1 MTSAS
6 SYVQSMTCR
15 YSPWAERVIL
25 CERNYMEVSVR
36 RGVPLIEPNL
46 VQDDPDWS
54 LAYPEAIAADNSIW
68 KIVFHLPANRKTA
81 MTVAQAMTN
90 GYGINTTP
98 TRILVRAAY
107 NSTESQ
113 PQGIHTVPMAVLRS
127 TTFYKQ
133 RWMVMMVDTAVTC
146 PTDGTAVTEQM
157 ITWNVPRV
165 VPPLVPTPQ
174 ITTLDVEMGVHGHYK
189 LDVGPQLITVKIPV
203 GAVGGYYK
211 SHVLD
216 NTYVISYSIEPMLE
230 HTWQDGPE
238 KTKYTVLHPITTP
251 FMPRPPV
258 VTNNTVP
265 KARVFNVTLGTFLP
279 DVELVKIIVGPETL
293 TVPEANLKGHNV
305 QEHVFPNGSKT
316 YTLQVPFEDPNVQQ
330 KSIATTALPLA
341 VPPTVTGYCDGAAFY
356 TMVMYGNMGRNWVP
370 FVGSRELGGS
380 LLALYKYNANTTN
393 FWMTV
398 PYNSIDATYEV
409 ISSSGIRS
417 RLDLT
422 LKDIGTMVVV
432 ADFSLSC
439 SFPTKMI
446 DCFTN
451 GTMAAL
457 AVKVESVP
465 SLFPS
470 QLTLRDPSCRP
481 LQSDAINAVF
491 NFNVNSCDST
501 YNDFYGARDYP
512 VVKYLRRPLYFEVEL
527 LYSRDPQAELF
538 LENCWATYSADRNSS
553 PKWDVVVDSC
563 ENSADEYLT
572 IFHPLSSNARVL
584 FPSHLKRFEVK
595 MFSFTSGRDALK
607 GQIYFHCSVVI
618 CDSNRPSDSLCS
630 RRCIPG
636 KQRLDNKG
644 ALVSLSP
651 RLAAQCGY
659 SLTVDFLGNAK
670 FLASV
675 LSCFAQNTND
685 ETYKL
690 TVQISVFSNSAMTSA
705 SSYVQ
710 SMTCPYSPWTEREIL
725 CERNY
730 MEVSV
735 RRGVPLIEPNFV
747 QDDPDWSLAYPEAT
761 AADNS
766 IWKIVFHLPANR
778 KTAMTV
784 AQAMTN
790 GYGINTTPTRIL
802 VRAAYNSTESQPQGI
817 QTVPMAVLRS
827 TTFYKQRWMVVMVD
841 TAVTCPTDG
850 TAFTEQMI
858 TWNVPRVLPP
868 LVPTPQITTL
878 DVQMGVDGHKLDPA
892 TIHNRDY
899 KLDVGPQLITVKIPV
914 GADGGYYKNH
924 VLDNTYVISY
934 SIEPMLEH
942 TWQDGPEKTKY
953 TVLHPITT
961 PFMPRPPVV
970 TNNTVPKARVFN
982 VTLGTFLPD
991 VELVKI
997 IVGPETLTVPEAN
1010 LKGYNV
1016 QEHVFPN
1023 GSKTYTLQV
1032 PFEDPNVKQKVT
1044 PPDTRTYILPLTY
1057 LLNIVPENTPF
1068 THPAVVEA
1076 ILKDIIPPT
1085 VTGYCDGAAFYTMVI
1100 SSSGIRSRLDLTLKD
1115 VGTMVVVADFSLS
1128 CSFPTKMIDCFTN
1141 GTMAALAV
1149 KVESVP
1155 SLSPSQLTLRD
1166 PSCRPLQSDAIN
1178 AVFYFNVNSC
1188 GTTRRFDNNLLT
1200 YENEVLFTYYRLRV
1214 ACHYLVN
1221 DTKVVQFLYQNN
1233 PAPVVQPG
1241 LGDLAI
1247 IMQLA
1252 LDSTYNDFYGAQD
1265 YPVVKYLRRPLYFEV
1280 ELLYSRDPQ
1289 AELFLENCWATYSA
1303 DRNSSPKWDVV
1314 VDSCEN
1320 SADEYLTIFHPVSSN
1335 ARVLFPSHLKRF
1347 EVKMFSFTSGRD
1359 ALKGQIYFHCSVVIC
1374 DSNRPSDSLCSRRC
1388 IPGKQRLGRSAE
1400 GMDGGAVKAF
1410 VSSGPIELK
1419 KAKGSISMPRSDIR
1433 VGYLGSQRNSSVS
1446 PTTTDN

>member
-6 SYVQSMTCR
+6 SYVQSMTCP
-15 YSPWAERVIL
+15 YSPWAEREIL
-25 CERNYMEVSVR
+25 CERNYME
-36 RGVPLIEPNL
+36 
-46 VQDDPDWS
+46 
-54 LAYPEAIAADNSIW
+54 ATAADNSIW
-68 KIVFHLPANRKTA
+68 KIVFHLPANRKTT

-113 PQGIHTVPMAVLRS
+113 SQGIQSVPMAVLRS

-133 RWMVMMVDTAVTC
+133 RWMVM
-146 PTDGTAVTEQM
+146 
-157 ITWNVPRV
+157 
-165 VPPLVPTPQ
+165 
-174 ITTLDVEMGVHGHYK
+174 
-189 LDVGPQLITVKIPV
+189 
-203 GAVGGYYK
+203 
-211 SHVLD
+211 
-216 NTYVISYSIEPMLE
+216 
-230 HTWQDGPE
+230 
-238 KTKYTVLHPITTP
+238 
-251 FMPRPPV
+251 
-258 VTNNTVP
+258 
-265 KARVFNVTLGTFLP
+265 
-279 DVELVKIIVGPETL
+279 
-293 TVPEANLKGHNV
+293 
-305 QEHVFPNGSKT
+305 
-316 YTLQVPFEDPNVQQ
+316 
-330 KSIATTALPLA
+330 
-341 VPPTVTGYCDGAAFY
+341 
-356 TMVMYGNMGRNWVP
+356 
-370 FVGSRELGGS
+370 
-380 LLALYKYNANTTN
+380 
-393 FWMTV
+393 
-398 PYNSIDATYEV
+398 
-409 ISSSGIRS
+409 
-417 RLDLT
+417 
-422 LKDIGTMVVV
+422 
-432 ADFSLSC
+432 
-439 SFPTKMI
+439 
-446 DCFTN
+446 
-451 GTMAAL
+451 
-457 AVKVESVP
+457 
-465 SLFPS
+465 
-470 QLTLRDPSCRP
+470 
-481 LQSDAINAVF
+481 
-491 NFNVNSCDST
+491 
-501 YNDFYGARDYP
+501 
-512 VVKYLRRPLYFEVEL
+512 
-527 LYSRDPQAELF
+527 
-538 LENCWATYSADRNSS
+538 
-553 PKWDVVVDSC
+553 
-563 ENSADEYLT
+563 
-572 IFHPLSSNARVL
+572 
-584 FPSHLKRFEVK
+584 
-595 MFSFTSGRDALK
+595 
-607 GQIYFHCSVVI
+607 
-618 CDSNRPSDSLCS
+618 
-630 RRCIPG
+630 
-636 KQRLDNKG
+636 
-644 ALVSLSP
+644 
-651 RLAAQCGY
+651 
-659 SLTVDFLGNAK
+659 
-670 FLASV
+670 
-675 LSCFAQNTND
+675 
-685 ETYKL
+685 
-690 TVQISVFSNSAMTSA
+690 
-705 SSYVQ
+705 
-710 SMTCPYSPWTEREIL
+710 
-725 CERNY
+725 
-730 MEVSV
+730 
-735 RRGVPLIEPNFV
+735 
-747 QDDPDWSLAYPEAT
+747 
-761 AADNS
+761 
-766 IWKIVFHLPANR
+766 
-778 KTAMTV
+778 
-784 AQAMTN
+784 
-790 GYGINTTPTRIL
+790 
-802 VRAAYNSTESQPQGI
+802 
-817 QTVPMAVLRS
+817 
-827 TTFYKQRWMVVMVD
+827 MVD

-878 DVQMGVDGHKLDPA
+878 DVQMGVDGRKLDPA

-914 GADGGYYKNH
+914 GADGGYYKSH

-1085 VTGYCDGAAFYTMVI
+1085 VTGYCDGAAFYTMVTYGNMGRNWVPFVGSRELGGSLLALYKYNANATNFWMTVPYNSVDATYEVI
-1100 SSSGIRSRLDLTLKD
+1100 SSLGIRSRLDLTLKD
-1115 VGTMVVVADFSLS
+1115 IGTMVVVADFSLS

-1166 PSCRPLQSDAIN
+1166 PSCRPLQSDATN

-1188 GTTRRFDNNLLT
+1188 GTTRRDSIKLSILVVEPETLLT
-1200 YENEVLFTYYRLRV
+1200 PSPPLSRLRV

-1241 LGDLAI
+1241 LGDLAV
-1247 IMQLA
+1247 IMRLA

-1388 IPGKQRLGRSAE
+1388 IPGKQRLGKSSVCWGEGGDILHAILSISFDGLLIPPVGRSAE

-1419 KAKGSISMPRSDIR
+1419 RDGSLHFMPRSGNMHDVNTIA
-1433 VGYLGSQRNSSVS
+1433 VQVKYITISLYPTNYFFLLLQPNSMCGPFWELQWVCV
-1446 PTTTDN
+1446 

>member
-1 MTSAS
+1 
-6 SYVQSMTCR
+6 
-15 YSPWAERVIL
+15 
-25 CERNYMEVSVR
+25 
-36 RGVPLIEPNL
+36 
-46 VQDDPDWS
+46 
-54 LAYPEAIAADNSIW
+54 
-68 KIVFHLPANRKTA
+68 

-113 PQGIHTVPMAVLRS
+113 SQGIQTVPMAVLRS

-133 RWMVMMVDTAVTC
+133 RWMVMMVDTAV
-146 PTDGTAVTEQM
+146 A
-157 ITWNVPRV
+157 
-165 VPPLVPTPQ
+165 
-174 ITTLDVEMGVHGHYK
+174 
-189 LDVGPQLITVKIPV
+189 
-203 GAVGGYYK
+203 
-211 SHVLD
+211 
-216 NTYVISYSIEPMLE
+216 
-230 HTWQDGPE
+230 
-238 KTKYTVLHPITTP
+238 
-251 FMPRPPV
+251 
-258 VTNNTVP
+258 
-265 KARVFNVTLGTFLP
+265 
-279 DVELVKIIVGPETL
+279 
-293 TVPEANLKGHNV
+293 
-305 QEHVFPNGSKT
+305 
-316 YTLQVPFEDPNVQQ
+316 
-330 KSIATTALPLA
+330 
-341 VPPTVTGYCDGAAFY
+341 
-356 TMVMYGNMGRNWVP
+356 
-370 FVGSRELGGS
+370 
-380 LLALYKYNANTTN
+380 
-393 FWMTV
+393 
-398 PYNSIDATYEV
+398 
-409 ISSSGIRS
+409 
-417 RLDLT
+417 
-422 LKDIGTMVVV
+422 
-432 ADFSLSC
+432 
-439 SFPTKMI
+439 
-446 DCFTN
+446 
-451 GTMAAL
+451 
-457 AVKVESVP
+457 
-465 SLFPS
+465 
-470 QLTLRDPSCRP
+470 
-481 LQSDAINAVF
+481 
-491 NFNVNSCDST
+491 
-501 YNDFYGARDYP
+501 
-512 VVKYLRRPLYFEVEL
+512 
-527 LYSRDPQAELF
+527 
-538 LENCWATYSADRNSS
+538 
-553 PKWDVVVDSC
+553 
-563 ENSADEYLT
+563 
-572 IFHPLSSNARVL
+572 
-584 FPSHLKRFEVK
+584 
-595 MFSFTSGRDALK
+595 
-607 GQIYFHCSVVI
+607 
-618 CDSNRPSDSLCS
+618 
-630 RRCIPG
+630 
-636 KQRLDNKG
+636 
-644 ALVSLSP
+644 
-651 RLAAQCGY
+651 
-659 SLTVDFLGNAK
+659 
-670 FLASV
+670 
-675 LSCFAQNTND
+675 
-685 ETYKL
+685 
-690 TVQISVFSNSAMTSA
+690 
-705 SSYVQ
+705 
-710 SMTCPYSPWTEREIL
+710 
-725 CERNY
+725 
-730 MEVSV
+730 
-735 RRGVPLIEPNFV
+735 
-747 QDDPDWSLAYPEAT
+747 
-761 AADNS
+761 
-766 IWKIVFHLPANR
+766 
-778 KTAMTV
+778 
-784 AQAMTN
+784 
-790 GYGINTTPTRIL
+790 
-802 VRAAYNSTESQPQGI
+802 
-817 QTVPMAVLRS
+817 
-827 TTFYKQRWMVVMVD
+827 
-841 TAVTCPTDG
+841 CPTDG

-878 DVQMGVDGHKLDPA
+878 DVQMGVDGRKLDPA

-914 GADGGYYKNH
+914 GADGGYYKSH

-1085 VTGYCDGAAFYTMVI
+1085 VTGYCDDAAFYTMVI

-1115 VGTMVVVADFSLS
+1115 IGTMVVVADFSLS

-1188 GTTRRFDNNLLT
+1188 GTTRRDSIKLSILVVEPETLLT
-1200 YENEVLFTYYRLRV
+1200 PSPPLSRLRV

-1241 LGDLAI
+1241 LGDLAV
-1247 IMQLA
+1247 IMRLA

-1374 DSNRPSDSLCSRRC
+1374 DSNRPSVSLCSRRC
-1388 IPGKQRLGRSAE
+1388 ILGKQRLG
-1400 GMDGGAVKAF
+1400 K
-1410 VSSGPIELK
+1410 
-1419 KAKGSISMPRSDIR
+1419 
-1433 VGYLGSQRNSSVS
+1433 SSVWRRGDILNAFLCPFVLMDS
-1446 PTTTDN
+1446 

>member
-1 MTSAS
+1 
-6 SYVQSMTCR
+6 
-15 YSPWAERVIL
+15 
-25 CERNYMEVSVR
+25 
-36 RGVPLIEPNL
+36 
-46 VQDDPDWS
+46 
-54 LAYPEAIAADNSIW
+54 
-68 KIVFHLPANRKTA
+68 
-81 MTVAQAMTN
+81 
-90 GYGINTTP
+90 
-98 TRILVRAAY
+98 
-107 NSTESQ
+107 
-113 PQGIHTVPMAVLRS
+113 
-127 TTFYKQ
+127 
-133 RWMVMMVDTAVTC
+133 
-146 PTDGTAVTEQM
+146 
-157 ITWNVPRV
+157 
-165 VPPLVPTPQ
+165 
-174 ITTLDVEMGVHGHYK
+174 
-189 LDVGPQLITVKIPV
+189 
-203 GAVGGYYK
+203 
-211 SHVLD
+211 
-216 NTYVISYSIEPMLE
+216 
-230 HTWQDGPE
+230 
-238 KTKYTVLHPITTP
+238 
-251 FMPRPPV
+251 
-258 VTNNTVP
+258 
-265 KARVFNVTLGTFLP
+265 
-279 DVELVKIIVGPETL
+279 
-293 TVPEANLKGHNV
+293 
-305 QEHVFPNGSKT
+305 
-316 YTLQVPFEDPNVQQ
+316 
-330 KSIATTALPLA
+330 
-341 VPPTVTGYCDGAAFY
+341 
-356 TMVMYGNMGRNWVP
+356 MGRW
-370 FVGSRELGGS
+370 GCS
-380 LLALYKYNANTTN
+380 LCY
-393 FWMTV
+393 
-398 PYNSIDATYEV
+398 
-409 ISSSGIRS
+409 IS
-417 RLDLT
+417 T
-422 LKDIGTMVVV
+422 LLNHVY
-432 ADFSLSC
+432 SLR
-439 SFPTKMI
+439 PTK
-446 DCFTN
+446 
-451 GTMAAL
+451 
-457 AVKVESVP
+457 
-465 SLFPS
+465 
-470 QLTLRDPSCRP
+470 
-481 LQSDAINAVF
+481 
-491 NFNVNSCDST
+491 
-501 YNDFYGARDYP
+501 
-512 VVKYLRRPLYFEVEL
+512 
-527 LYSRDPQAELF
+527 F
-538 LENCWATYSADRNSS
+538 LS
-553 PKWDVVVDSC
+553 
-563 ENSADEYLT
+563 
-572 IFHPLSSNARVL
+572 I
-584 FPSHLKRFEVK
+584 
-595 MFSFTSGRDALK
+595 
-607 GQIYFHCSVVI
+607 
-618 CDSNRPSDSLCS
+618 
-630 RRCIPG
+630 
-636 KQRLDNKG
+636 DNKG

-670 FLASV
+670 FLA
-675 LSCFAQNTND
+675 
-685 ETYKL
+685 
-690 TVQISVFSNSAMTSA
+690 
-705 SSYVQ
+705 
-710 SMTCPYSPWTEREIL
+710 
-725 CERNY
+725 
-730 MEVSV
+730 VSV

-778 KTAMTV
+778 KTTMTV

-802 VRAAYNSTESQPQGI
+802 VRAAYNSTESQPQVI

-827 TTFYKQRWMVVMVD
+827 TTFYKQRWMVMMVD
-841 TAVTCPTDG
+841 TADG

-868 LVPTPQITTL
+868 LVPTPQNTTL
-878 DVQMGVDGHKLDPA
+878 DVQMGVDGRKLDPA
-892 TIHNRDY
+892 TIHNGDY
-899 KLDVGPQLITVKIPV
+899 KLDVGPQLITVRIPV
-914 GADGGYYKNH
+914 GADGGYYKSH

-1085 VTGYCDGAAFYTMVI
+1085 VTGYSDGAAFYSMVTYGNVGRIWIPFVGSRELGGSLLALYKYNANATNFWMTVPYNSADATYEVI

-1115 VGTMVVVADFSLS
+1115 IGTMVVVADFSLS

-1200 YENEVLFTYYRLRV
+1200 YENEVLFTSYRLRV

-1241 LGDLAI
+1241 LGDLAV
-1247 IMQLA
+1247 IMRLA

-1265 YPVVKYLRRPLYFEV
+1265 YPVVKYLRRPLYFE
-1280 ELLYSRDPQ
+1280 
-1289 AELFLENCWATYSA
+1289 
-1303 DRNSSPKWDVV
+1303 WDVV
-1314 VDSCEN
+1314 VDSSEN

-1347 EVKMFSFTSGRD
+1347 EVKMFSFTSGQD
-1359 ALKGQIYFHCSVVIC
+1359 ALKGQIFFHCNVVIC
-1374 DSNRPSDSLCSRRC
+1374 DSNRPSDSLFSRRC

-1400 GMDGGAVKAF
+1400 GMDGGAVKVF

-1419 KAKGSISMPRSDIR
+1419 RDGSLRFMPRSESSGQITVTQTPAVKSVLPRDTVALSCKVSSAVYSDSYGNFLAWYQQKPGEVPKLLIYTTSTLQSGIPTR
-1433 VGYLGSQRNSSVS
+1433 FSGSVS
-1446 PTTTDN
+1446 GTDFTLTISGVQAENAGDYYCRSYHSATHPYKNIGGVNMHKSGQFSSQPVYHTFQEMRCYTVLI

>member
-1 MTSAS
+1 MMPCCLRFGITLLLAVLVTEVWTQNPPLGSVRTECQGSVMMMMLEKSFVGKYFRINVIDNKGALLSLSPRLAAQCGYSLTVDFLGNAKFLASVLSCFAQNTNDETYKLTVQISVFSNSAMTSAS

-15 YSPWAERVIL
+15 YSPWVEREIL

-36 RGVPLIEPNL
+36 RGVPLIEPNF

-54 LAYPEAIAADNSIW
+54 LAYPEATAADNSIW
-68 KIVFHLPANRKTA
+68 KIVFHLPANRKTT

-113 PQGIHTVPMAVLRS
+113 PRVIQTVPMAVLRS

-146 PTDGTAVTEQM
+146 PTDGTAFTEQM

-165 VPPLVPTPQ
+165 LPPLVPTPQ
-174 ITTLDVEMGVHGHYK
+174 ITTLDVQMGVDGRKLDPATIHNRDYK

-203 GAVGGYYK
+203 GADGGYYK

-279 DVELVKIIVGPETL
+279 DVELVKIIVG
-293 TVPEANLKGHNV
+293 
-305 QEHVFPNGSKT
+305 S
-316 YTLQVPFEDPNVQQ
+316 
-330 KSIATTALPLA
+330 
-341 VPPTVTGYCDGAAFY
+341 
-356 TMVMYGNMGRNWVP
+356 
-370 FVGSRELGGS
+370 
-380 LLALYKYNANTTN
+380 
-393 FWMTV
+393 
-398 PYNSIDATYEV
+398 
-409 ISSSGIRS
+409 
-417 RLDLT
+417 
-422 LKDIGTMVVV
+422 
-432 ADFSLSC
+432 
-439 SFPTKMI
+439 
-446 DCFTN
+446 
-451 GTMAAL
+451 
-457 AVKVESVP
+457 
-465 SLFPS
+465 
-470 QLTLRDPSCRP
+470 
-481 LQSDAINAVF
+481 
-491 NFNVNSCDST
+491 
-501 YNDFYGARDYP
+501 
-512 VVKYLRRPLYFEVEL
+512 
-527 LYSRDPQAELF
+527 
-538 LENCWATYSADRNSS
+538 
-553 PKWDVVVDSC
+553 
-563 ENSADEYLT
+563 
-572 IFHPLSSNARVL
+572 
-584 FPSHLKRFEVK
+584 
-595 MFSFTSGRDALK
+595 
-607 GQIYFHCSVVI
+607 
-618 CDSNRPSDSLCS
+618 
-630 RRCIPG
+630 
-636 KQRLDNKG
+636 
-644 ALVSLSP
+644 
-651 RLAAQCGY
+651 
-659 SLTVDFLGNAK
+659 
-670 FLASV
+670 
-675 LSCFAQNTND
+675 
-685 ETYKL
+685 
-690 TVQISVFSNSAMTSA
+690 
-705 SSYVQ
+705 
-710 SMTCPYSPWTEREIL
+710 
-725 CERNY
+725 
-730 MEVSV
+730 
-735 RRGVPLIEPNFV
+735 
-747 QDDPDWSLAYPEAT
+747 
-761 AADNS
+761 
-766 IWKIVFHLPANR
+766 
-778 KTAMTV
+778 
-784 AQAMTN
+784 
-790 GYGINTTPTRIL
+790 
-802 VRAAYNSTESQPQGI
+802 
-817 QTVPMAVLRS
+817 
-827 TTFYKQRWMVVMVD
+827 
-841 TAVTCPTDG
+841 
-850 TAFTEQMI
+850 
-858 TWNVPRVLPP
+858 
-868 LVPTPQITTL
+868 
-878 DVQMGVDGHKLDPA
+878 
-892 TIHNRDY
+892 
-899 KLDVGPQLITVKIPV
+899 
-914 GADGGYYKNH
+914 
-924 VLDNTYVISY
+924 
-934 SIEPMLEH
+934 
-942 TWQDGPEKTKY
+942 
-953 TVLHPITT
+953 
-961 PFMPRPPVV
+961 
-970 TNNTVPKARVFN
+970 
-982 VTLGTFLPD
+982 
-991 VELVKI
+991 
-997 IVGPETLTVPEAN
+997 ETLTVPEAN

-1076 ILKDIIPPT
+1076 ILKDIILPT
-1085 VTGYCDGAAFYTMVI
+1085 VTGYCDGAAFYTMVTYGNMGRNWVPFVGSRELGGSLLALYKYNANATNFWMTVPYNSVDATYEVI

-1200 YENEVLFTYYRLRV
+1200 YENEVLFTSYRLRV

-1241 LGDLAI
+1241 LGDLAV
-1247 IMQLA
+1247 IMWLA
-1252 LDSTYNDFYGAQD
+1252 LDSAYNDFYGARD

-1359 ALKGQIYFHCSVVIC
+1359 ALKGQIYFHCGVVIC

-1419 KAKGSISMPRSDIR
+1419 RDGSLHFMPRSGQFN
-1433 VGYLGSQRNSSVS
+1433 VWSLLGAAMGVCSVVVFVAGVVYFWKMPKS
-1446 PTTTDN
+1446 VY

>member
-1 MTSAS
+1 MIGQNYQDIPKIEHPLLAGWEGELAGLGTAQKRTAVQNTPPQACAVYSREQTTEPVS
-6 SYVQSMTCR
+6 SDDRWIHNKQFDNFKNKPVCVQT
-15 YSPWAERVIL
+15 YERITLLLAVL
-25 CERNYMEVSVR
+25 VTEVWTQ
-36 RGVPLIEPNL
+36 N
-46 VQDDPDWS
+46 
-54 LAYPEAIAADNSIW
+54 
-68 KIVFHLPANRKTA
+68 PALG
-81 MTVAQAMTN
+81 MITVA
-90 GYGINTTP
+90 
-98 TRILVRAAY
+98 
-107 NSTESQ
+107 S
-113 PQGIHTVPMAVLRS
+113 
-127 TTFYKQ
+127 
-133 RWMVMMVDTAVTC
+133 
-146 PTDGTAVTEQM
+146 
-157 ITWNVPRV
+157 
-165 VPPLVPTPQ
+165 
-174 ITTLDVEMGVHGHYK
+174 VELFFK
-189 LDVGPQLITVKIPV
+189 LPV
-203 GAVGGYYK
+203 Y
-211 SHVLD
+211 L
-216 NTYVISYSIEPMLE
+216 
-230 HTWQDGPE
+230 
-238 KTKYTVLHPITTP
+238 
-251 FMPRPPV
+251 PV
-258 VTNNTVP
+258 V
-265 KARVFNVTLGTFLP
+265 
-279 DVELVKIIVGPETL
+279 
-293 TVPEANLKGHNV
+293 
-305 QEHVFPNGSKT
+305 
-316 YTLQVPFEDPNVQQ
+316 
-330 KSIATTALPLA
+330 
-341 VPPTVTGYCDGAAFY
+341 
-356 TMVMYGNMGRNWVP
+356 
-370 FVGSRELGGS
+370 
-380 LLALYKYNANTTN
+380 
-393 FWMTV
+393 
-398 PYNSIDATYEV
+398 
-409 ISSSGIRS
+409 
-417 RLDLT
+417 
-422 LKDIGTMVVV
+422 
-432 ADFSLSC
+432 FS
-439 SFPTKMI
+439 
-446 DCFTN
+446 N
-451 GTMAAL
+451 
-457 AVKVESVP
+457 
-465 SLFPS
+465 
-470 QLTLRDPSCRP
+470 
-481 LQSDAINAVF
+481 
-491 NFNVNSCDST
+491 
-501 YNDFYGARDYP
+501 
-512 VVKYLRRPLYFEVEL
+512 
-527 LYSRDPQAELF
+527 
-538 LENCWATYSADRNSS
+538 
-553 PKWDVVVDSC
+553 
-563 ENSADEYLT
+563 
-572 IFHPLSSNARVL
+572 
-584 FPSHLKRFEVK
+584 
-595 MFSFTSGRDALK
+595 
-607 GQIYFHCSVVI
+607 
-618 CDSNRPSDSLCS
+618 
-630 RRCIPG
+630 
-636 KQRLDNKG
+636 NKG
-644 ALVSLSP
+644 VLVSLSP

-710 SMTCPYSPWTEREIL
+710 SMTCRYSPWVEREIL

-735 RRGVPLIEPNFV
+735 RRDVPLIEPNFV
-747 QDDPDWSLAYPEAT
+747 QDDPDWSHAYPEAT

-778 KTAMTV
+778 KTTMTV

-802 VRAAYNSTESQPQGI
+802 VRAAYNSTESQPQVI

-827 TTFYKQRWMVVMVD
+827 TTFYKQRWMVMMVD

-878 DVQMGVDGHKLDPA
+878 DVQMGVDGRKLDPA
-892 TIHNRDY
+892 MIHNRDY

-914 GADGGYYKNH
+914 GADGGYYKSH

-1115 VGTMVVVADFSLS
+1115 IGTMVVVADFSLS

-1200 YENEVLFTYYRLRV
+1200 YENEVLFTSYRLRD

-1241 LGDLAI
+1241 LGDLAV
-1247 IMQLA
+1247 IMRLA

-1374 DSNRPSDSLCSRRC
+1374 DSNRPSGSLCSRRC

-1400 GMDGGAVKAF
+1400 GMDGGALKAF

-1419 KAKGSISMPRSDIR
+1419 RDGSLHFMPRSEEL
-1433 VGYLGSQRNSSVS
+1433 VQQ
-1446 PTTTDN
+1446 TAT